1 MEPDA
6 AVGADRDVTV
16 LEDLRDG
23 VQQSLL
29 QGYAD
34 GQWWLEVGARSG
46 HPDVALDKQ
55 AFEDGKRLG
64 EAVSMLISTDL
75 ADYSNDNNHYDRLG
89 SELNSRYGAGLVVK
103 SDELGPNGPG
113 PGFRRGQGG

>member
-6 AVGADRDVTV
+6 ADGAGRDETA
-16 LEDLRDG
+16 LENLSDG

-34 GQWWLEVGARSG
+34 GHWWLEEGAQSTG
-46 HPDVALDKQ
+46 PDIDHDKQ

-64 EAVSMLISTDL
+64 EAVSMLISADL
-75 ADYSNDNNHYDRLG
+75 ADYSNDKNHYDRLG
-89 SELNSRYGAGLVVK
+89 SELNSRYGAGLVVN
-103 SDELGPNGPG
+103 SDELGPNRPG

>member
-6 AVGADRDVTV
+6 AARAGRDEAV
-16 LEDLRDG
+16 LEDLPDG

-34 GQWWLEVGARSG
+34 GHWWLDVGAHSG
-46 HPDVALDKQ
+46 DLDEQ

-64 EAVSMLISTDL
+64 EAVSMLISADL
-75 ADYSNDNNHYDRLG
+75 ADYSNDKNHYDRLG
-89 SELNSRYGAGLVVK
+89 SELNSRYGAGLVVN
-103 SDELGPNGPG
+103 SDELGPNGSG